1 MNTLTI
7 LQNALL
13 PDAEGKPRIS
23 QIRAVR
29 YANKR
34 LGGTW
39 AVAQDTKR
47 LDETNSLISDLHGQ
61 FYETDVLLIPVRVS
75 ANQRASNAWVSRL
88 KYKRG
93 LLKNVYK
100 CQLTQ
105 ELCHADYIA
114 RLNVINEYDN
124 TIVVAGSYCERMGYI
139 FMWRDGTYHTIREP
153 AARQVLDYHSQ
164 SVRPRWWKEAKGIGM
179 ELEINCNDR
188 DKLVTKLHNDIM
200 AERDGS
206 LDRSKGVEL
215 IGGPYSCEDYQK
227 GATPWEHTLTEV
239 KNIGG
244 AGHYAEGGS
253 GFYGIHLSL
262 SRSLFTTFH
271 GAKFVVFF
279 NQQKEL
285 CQLIGQRTQLY
296 GVGED
301 SGYGKRKKVKD
312 VVCYNDG
319 LYQQSTIRSHL
330 KNDLNRKITSKNTFF
345 YSETTKYEPVRVD
358 DKRYEVRIFRANLR
372 WERIL
377 KNVEFV
383 DAVKEYT
390 REASAATVATPY
402 EGTADFLY
410 WLGKRAGYTYLKK
423 FLVDNASSFND
434 GKNHEDFKKRV
445 DFKLNKTLATTA
457 DL

>member
-13 PDAEGKPRIS
+13 PDTDGKPRIS
-23 QIRAVR
+23 QLRAVR

-34 LGGTW
+34 LGGNW

-47 LDETNSLISDLHGQ
+47 LGETNSLISDLHGS
-61 FYETDVLLIPVRVS
+61 FHETDVLLMPVRVS

-88 KYKRG
+88 KFKRG
-93 LLKNVYK
+93 LLKNIYK

-105 ELCHADYIA
+105 ELCHEDYIA
-114 RLNVINEYDN
+114 RLNVFNDYGN
-124 TIVVAGSYCERMGYI
+124 TIVVAGTYCERLGYI
-139 FMWRDGTYHTIREP
+139 FPWRDGSYHTIREP
-153 AARQVLDYHSQ
+153 AARIVRNYHSE
-164 SVRPRWWKEAKGIGM
+164 RPRWWKAAQGIGM

-188 DKLVTKLHNDIM
+188 DTLATKLHNDIM

-206 LDRSKGVEL
+206 LDRNKGVEL

-244 AGHYAEGGS
+244 SGHYAEGGS

-262 SRSLFTTFH
+262 SRTLFTTFH
-271 GAKFVVFF
+271 GAKFIVFF

-296 GVGED
+296 GVGEG
-301 SGYGKRKKVKD
+301 SGYEIRKKVKD
-312 VVCYNDG
+312 VVYHNG
-319 LYQQSTIRSHL
+319 VGYKQTTMRSHL
-330 KNDLNRKITSKNTFF
+330 QNDLDRKITSKNTSY
-345 YSETTKYEPVRVD
+345 YSETTKYESVRVD

-410 WLGKRAGYTYLKK
+410 WLGKRAGYTHLKK

-434 GKNHEDFKKRV
+434 DKNHEDFKKRV